1 MAPIQFGPTI
11 IKKKCEI
18 YEKKLT
24 NKVKTILTTLSVAQI
39 RLIFPPKNFVHQA
52 WLCRSARPF
61 PLSKI

>member
-1 MAPIQFGPTI
+1 M
-11 IKKKCEI
+11 K
-18 YEKKLT
+18 KKLT
-24 NKVKTILTTLSVAQI
+24 NKVKTILTTLPVAQI